1 MKKEDAAM
9 NVSRTMCLSLVVVA
23 AALMPIAQPSAQER
37 SWRPTVVAQHGMV
50 AAGHPLAA
58 EAGMRMLKAG
68 GNAMDAAMAT
78 WAVQGQV
85 EPGMTGLGADMLVLV
100 YLAKTNEV
108 RFINATGFAPAAA
121 TIDFYKSKGGIP
133 DQGPLSISVP
143 GAVGGAVYAVQ
154 KYGTKP
160 LGDVFAPA
168 IEIAEQGFPITS
180 ALAQGLA
187 SGKEKLSKYP
197 STTKIWFKDG
207 QPLQMGDVLIN
218 KDLARTLRTIVAQGH
233 DGFYKGAVAKNT
245 AAYLKA
251 NGGIMTEADLAAYHP
266 VEDTPIHVN
275 YRGVEVYECPPNSQG
290 FVMLEALNILE
301 GFDLKKMGHNSA
313 PYLHAVT
320 EALKLS
326 FADRNKYVGDPKFIT
341 SIPMKALL
349 SKEYAA
355 TRRQA
360 IDPNRAIVGEPAPG
374 DPARISST
382 FQPVARSLQPSERYD
397 GVVARRL
404 QPSERYEDVVARWL
418 QPSDRYGSPQ
428 PVPNTVGVFDPDKIL
443 NLTTYLAVV
452 DKDHNMVSVTSSLLS
467 GFGSGMV
474 VDGGGFFLNDRMR
487 YWWLD
492 PQNVNA
498 LQPGKRVRQTIN
510 PALALK
516 DGKPFVVFGTPG
528 ADTQPQTQLQFFLN
542 VVEFNMEVQQA
553 LEQPAVIS
561 NSFQDSYYPHN
572 VLGKLLTPAM
582 LADSVKQEL
591 AAKGHQLDIRNS
603 RGVGSV
609 KAVMIHPRTGVLMG
623 GVSPT
628 GDSYVMAW

>member
-1 MKKEDAAM
+1 MTRVTFALF
-9 NVSRTMCLSLVVVA
+9 VVSLV
-23 AALMPIAQPSAQER
+23 LMPIAQPSAQER

-108 RFINATGFAPAAA
+108 RFINASGFAPAAA

-168 IEIAEQGFPITS
+168 IEMAEQGFPITS

-187 SGKEKLSKYP
+187 GGKEKLSKYP
-197 STTKIWFKDG
+197 STTKLWFRDG
-207 QPLQMGDVLIN
+207 QPLQMGDVLVN

-251 NGGIMTEADLAAYHP
+251 NGGIMTEADLAGYHP

-275 YRGVEVYECPPNSQG
+275 YRGVDVYECPPNSQG

-326 FADRNKYVGDPKFIT
+326 FADRNKYVGDPKFVPN
-341 SIPMKALL
+341 IPMKALL

-355 TRRQA
+355 MRRQA
-360 IDPNRAIVGEPAPG
+360 IDPNRAIAGEPAPG
-374 DPARISST
+374 DPARFTTTSQAYAS
-382 FQPVARSLQPSERYD
+382 A
-397 GVVARRL
+397 
-404 QPSERYEDVVARWL
+404 
-418 QPSDRYGSPQ
+418 Q
-428 PVPNTVGVFDPDKIL
+428 PVPTDVGVFDPDKIL

-572 VLGKLLTPAM
+572 VLGKLLTPA
-582 LADSVKQEL
+582 LLPDAVKQEL
-591 AAKGHQLDIRNS
+591 AAKGHQLDVRNS